1 MWGWS
6 NRRSMRPTKVL
17 QMLREGIEFW
27 FVSRCLVDIREGRN
41 CSQYLTN
48 CYLNC
53 HVDIQPH
60 RTQTLKGT

>member
-1 MWGWS
+1 MGMVQLEEHEAKQS
-6 NRRSMRPTKVL
+6 PANVK
-17 QMLREGIEFW
+17 EGIEFW
-27 FVSRCLVDIREGRN
+27 FLSRCLVDIREGRN